1 MYDCKAEC
9 QGSLV
14 VKSADATT
22 MTGLTEINDK
32 TNFLKQIESTVKR
45 CNKNNLKFNVSKM
58 KEIFVDF

>member
-1 MYDCKAEC
+1 MP
-9 QGSLV
+9 GSLV

-22 MTGLTEINDK
+22 MTGLKETNDE

-45 CNKNNLKFNVSKM
+45 CNKNNLKLNVSKM